1 MHPDGMLHGGVCRG
15 GCERRRSLLRGSVGC
30 ELAVNP
36 RGRERRGSGQAATI
50 LRRRIDGLFRQRA
63 LIVADDVLDALILP
77 ELDTELNADGR
88 AVSRAK
94 LGPEPRP
101 RARAVASADIKSG
114 TGTDVEP
121 GTGTHRSTDIKPG
134 TGTDVEPGIG
144 THRHTIAKADRS
156 ADSRAHSHAWLALEE
171 SDVRS
176 AELGAVARASS
187 HAFSCS
193 RALSDLGTNPCA
205 DGASI
210 PSSEYGSDGISK
222 QRPSSRSERRAD
234 VISLL

>member
-1 MHPDGMLHGGVCRG
+1 MVSSRGQDGSRTT
-15 GCERRRSLLRGSVGC
+15 SS
-30 ELAVNP
+30 
-36 RGRERRGSGQAATI
+36 Q
-50 LRRRIDGLFRQRA
+50 
-63 LIVADDVLDALILP
+63 
-77 ELDTELNADGR
+77 NACCC
-88 AVSRAK
+88 
-94 LGPEPRP
+94 
-101 RARAVASADIKSG
+101 
-114 TGTDVEP
+114 EP